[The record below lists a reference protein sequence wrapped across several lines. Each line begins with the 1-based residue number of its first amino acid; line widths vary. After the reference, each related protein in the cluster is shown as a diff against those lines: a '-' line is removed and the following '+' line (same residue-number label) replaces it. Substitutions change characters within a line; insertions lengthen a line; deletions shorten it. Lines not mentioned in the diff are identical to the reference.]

1 VRKAFQGIQ
10 LYIAAV
16 IACGLFV
23 AFLDGVSSEI
33 HLSIREIELFV
44 LLSFLTVAGELLPI
58 PVKQR
63 DQETQITI
71 STTFSFALLLILGP
85 LAATIAQG
93 TASLTDDLRHKKPFW
108 KAAFNAAQ
116 YSLSLHAA
124 GFVLRALASTGA
136 SGGLVSFE
144 VRDLPVIGLAGLVF
158 FLVNST
164 LIGIAVTVAQKIP
177 AITYFRQVG
186 PDLAFAGTIDA
197 MLMAL
202 SPILMVA
209 SQESLL
215 LVPLLA
221 LPLAAVHRSAT
232 VSLERERLFDTLR
245 DQANENEYQATH
257 DGLTNLP
264 NRILFKDRLEQ
275 ALQVSNRSGFSVAV
289 MLMDLDRFKEINDAL
304 GHQTGD
310 LLLTEIAE
318 RLRATLRGVDTVG
331 RLGGDEFA
339 VVVPEVKDSTE
350 ATRVAE
356 RILTVFEAPFVLH
369 GMHLHVDG
377 SLGVAMYP
385 EQGHTADVLIQ
396 RADVAMYI
404 AKSTHS
410 GFAFY
415 DPSHDSHSPA
425 RLAMVDEL
433 RRAIAEDGLVVH
445 YQPKVD
451 LSDRR
456 LLGLEALVRWEHPRQ
471 GLIPPM
477 EFIDLAEQSGLIG
490 PLTMKVLDLALEA
503 CSRWRSEGRDLEVAV
518 NLSLQSLLNVEL
530 PNEVALLLQKWEM
543 PPEALTLEITESC
556 MMADAARTMLS
567 LNRLNEMGVQLSID
581 DFGTG
586 YSSLQY
592 LRRLPVGEI
601 KIDRSFVMDMLE
613 DEGNAVIAESTIE
626 LGRNLGL
633 KVVAEGVASQ
643 EIFDRLVAMGCDVA
657 QGFHIAK
664 PLDEGALRDFL
675 VRSPYRARSLITSG
689 PKVVRVPEKSRPD
702 SGPLVDSKER

>member
-1 VRKAFQGIQ
+1 MKKASQGIH

-16 IACGLFV
+16 IGSGATV
-23 AFLDGVSSEI
+23 AFLDGSSVD
-33 HLSIREIELFV
+33 LSFSLREIELFL
-44 LLSFLTVAGELLPI
+44 LLSFFTIAGELLPI

-85 LAATIAQG
+85 LAATMAQA
-93 TASLTDDLRHKKPFW
+93 TASLTDDLRHRKPLW

-124 GFVLRALASTGA
+124 GFVLHALAATGDT
-136 SGGLVSFE
+136 GGLVSFQA
-144 VRDLPVIGLAGLVF
+144 RDLPVMALAGLVF

-164 LIGIAVTVAQKIP
+164 LIGIAVTVAQRIP
-177 AITYFRQVG
+177 VTQYFREVG
-186 PDLAFAGTIDA
+186 RDIAFAGTIDA

-209 SQESLL
+209 SRESLL
-215 LVPLLA
+215 LVPLLT

-232 VSLERERLFDTLR
+232 VSLEKERLFETLR
-245 DQANENEYQATH
+245 DQADENEYQATH
-257 DGLTNLP
+257 DGLTHLP
-264 NRILFKDRLEQ
+264 NRILFRDRLEQ
-275 ALQVSNRSGFSVAV
+275 ALQASNRSGLSVAV

-310 LLLTEIAE
+310 LLLTEIAQ
-318 RLRATLRGVDTVG
+318 RLNKTLRGVDTVG

-339 VVVPEVKDSTE
+339 VVVPEVKDATE

-385 EQGHTADVLIQ
+385 EQGHSADVLIQ

-404 AKSTHS
+404 AKTTHS

-490 PLTMKVLDLALEA
+490 PLTMRVLDLALEA
-503 CSRWRSEGRDLEVAV
+503 CSRWRREGRDIEVAV

-530 PNEVALLLQKWEM
+530 PNEVGELLQKWEV
-543 PPEALTLEITESC
+543 PPGALTLEITESC

-613 DEGNAVIAESTIE
+613 DDGNAVIAESTIE

-643 EIFDRLVAMGCDVA
+643 AIFDRLVAMGCDVA

-664 PLDEGALRDFL
+664 PLPESALADFF
-675 VRSPYRARSLITSG
+675 VKSPYRARALIASG
-689 PKVVRVPEKSRPD
+689 PQVVRVTDGTAPD
-702 SGPLVDSKER
+702 PWPLLERKQR